1 MPIYD
6 FRLTAIIQ
14 ALENGLYLGEALFF
28 PEVSRLAQHSDQLL
42 SSLESNAAKLAEAG
56 QTYRLYR
63 RRYISPPSLDQ
74 VVVVLEPP
82 EQTNG
87 WRVPVRLTFD
97 VVRFDHGNDA
107 HIAFVPALGIEA
119 LVKDRRRVHAE
130 IEDQIRSCLLRT
142 KKSSSLLQL
151 LLAQRSSE
159 LQLIDTTYHLNV
171 RTPKQLAADTGGE
184 QKKKVVEEAGT
195 DLVQANLP
203 PAFEIDDIVERLA
216 EALLAS
222 DPRPVLLVGPSGA
235 GKTAAVYELVRRRER
250 LRLGRTPF
258 WETTGSRLVA
268 GMSGFGMWEERC
280 SRLWREASK
289 GKAVV
294 YFGNLLELME
304 VGKSVSSSLGIA
316 GFFRPYLS
324 RGDFVAI
331 AECTPEQLG
340 LIEPRD
346 PRLLE
351 AFIQIEVEEPD
362 VARGRAILLSAAVA
376 LNSDTWIEAGALETL
391 DRLHRR
397 YATYSAYPGRPLRFL
412 KNLFRNRSEDKP
424 VDSDDVSLAF
434 SAETG
439 LPSFLLNESEPLDL
453 AATTDWF
460 RERVVGQEE
469 AVNLVVDL
477 MATIKSGMA
486 RRGRPLASF
495 LFIGPTG
502 VGKTEMARSL
512 AQFLFRDSSASP
524 KSRSANRWT
533 AAKPRIRRSAVD
545 TSRCARRGL
554 VSFPLSIEALL
565 SGSASG

>member
-1 MPIYD
+1 MPICD

-42 SSLESNAAKLAEAG
+42 SSLASNAAKLAELDE
-56 QTYRLYR
+56 TYRLYR

-82 EQTNG
+82 QQTNG

-97 VVRFDHGNDA
+97 VVRFDHGEDA

-119 LVKDRRRVHAE
+119 LIKDGRRVHAE

-195 DLVQANLP
+195 DLVKANLP

-235 GKTAAVYELVRRRER
+235 GKTAAVYELVRRRES

-289 GKAVV
+289 DKAVV

-304 VGKSVSSSLGIA
+304 VGKSVSSNLGIA

-331 AECTPEQLG
+331 AE
-340 LIEPRD
+340 
-346 PRLLE
+346 
-351 AFIQIEVEEPD
+351 
-362 VARGRAILLSAAVA
+362 
-376 LNSDTWIEAGALETL
+376 
-391 DRLHRR
+391 
-397 YATYSAYPGRPLRFL
+397 
-412 KNLFRNRSEDKP
+412 
-424 VDSDDVSLAF
+424 
-434 SAETG
+434 
-439 LPSFLLNESEPLDL
+439 
-453 AATTDWF
+453 
-460 RERVVGQEE
+460 
-469 AVNLVVDL
+469 
-477 MATIKSGMA
+477 
-486 RRGRPLASF
+486 
-495 LFIGPTG
+495 
-502 VGKTEMARSL
+502 
-512 AQFLFRDSSASP
+512 
-524 KSRSANRWT
+524 
-533 AAKPRIRRSAVD
+533 
-545 TSRCARRGL
+545 
-554 VSFPLSIEALL
+554 
-565 SGSASG
+565 